1 MTVMQVLDATNMWAK
16 CPIKYSSF
24 CHIPQ
29 GGHAPKEANSTSPV
43 SGQSPQSPGT
53 QQQLQKWNP
62 MELDFLAERNSYKI
76 DDEDTVSAL
85 HGYSKILV
93 IVAFHFTLRT

>member
-1 MTVMQVLDATNMWAK
+1 MN
-16 CPIKYSSF
+16 SSF

-29 GGHAPKEANSTSPV
+29 GGHAPKEANSSSPV

-53 QQQLQKWNP
+53 QQRLQKWNP
-62 MELDFLAERNSYKI
+62 MEVDFLAERNSYKI

-85 HGYSKILV
+85 HGYSKIL
-93 IVAFHFTLRT
+93 AFHFTLRTQYSSTNNSLHVEDHVHGSLW